1 MKGLIL
7 ITLIMSFV
15 GLQAYEAYGPGD
27 IVSSFA
33 LPYGFWAQSDCT
45 GLAQVK
51 GKIWCAQLVAAELW
65 LGNANTGVWEKSWS
79 TTNLDGNPYDIGISA
94 SSDTIILVGN
104 ANFSLYFLDAANPES
119 VLGSVLLD
127 QTTTGTSATNYL
139 TGCTYLLNFNGKYR
153 ALVVDRDNYKFY
165 EVDPIAMEY
174 VKNWDPPASI
184 AKAYWLRGLDYDT
197 RADAMTICLSCF
209 DEAATVMDSS
219 MVVSLN
225 QNNAFAFRTDLDG
238 STGVWGGGPGYFYP
252 TVAFDS
258 TGLGDYSEGVRTY
271 NNIRTTAYNP
281 HFPYKATDAE
291 VHQGAGLGFT
301 YDPGIAPAA
310 VYCYGGY
317 FGSGFKQTTWGGIKK
332 MYSNVGSSN
341 HSKINRNVSAKR
353 SMKPV
358 SARLS
363 KVRVPRNEH

>member
-7 ITLIMSFV
+7 ITLLMSFV

-33 LPYGFWAQSDCT
+33 LPYGFFAASDCT

-51 GKIWCAQLVAAELW
+51 GKIWCTQNTASELW
-65 LGNANTGVWEKSWS
+65 LGNANTGVWEKSWYMS
-79 TTNLDGNPYDIGISA
+79 GLDAAPYDLGISA

-104 ANFSLYFLDAANPES
+104 KNFSLYFLDAADPTS

-127 QTTTGTSATNYL
+127 QTTTATSTVNYL
-139 TGCTYLLNFNGKYR
+139 TGCTYLLNFQGNYR
-153 ALVVDRDNYKFY
+153 VLVVDRDNYKFY
-165 EVDPIAMEY
+165 EVDPITMEY
-174 VKNWDPPASI
+174 KKNWDPPVALCEP
-184 AKAYWLRGLDYDT
+184 YWLRGLDYDT
-197 RADAMTICLSCF
+197 KADAMTICITCF
-209 DEAATVMDSS
+209 NEAATQTDSV

-225 QNNAFAFRTDLDG
+225 QNDNFKYRTDLDG
-238 STGVWGGGPGYFYP
+238 SKGTWGGGLGYWYP
-252 TVAFDS
+252 TTAFDS
-258 TGLGDYSEGVRTY
+258 TGLGDYSAGVRTY
-271 NNIRTTAYNP
+271 NNIRATAYNSA
-281 HFPYKATDAE
+281 FPYKASTAE
-291 VHQGAGLGFT
+291 VHQGAGLGFVN
-301 YDPGIAPAA
+301 DPGIGPAA

-332 MYSNVGSSN
+332 MYSNVGSS
-341 HSKINRNVSAKR
+341 HGKISKNVSAKR

-363 KVRVPRNEH
+363 KVRVPRMIVR